1 MRIFKNWWFARFA
14 RKENISDDELR
25 DIVNRLEANQADA
38 DLGSGVYKQRLA
50 RAGKGKSGGYR
61 VILFFKSGERA
72 FFVYGFA
79 KSDRG
84 NISQG
89 ELKAYKELAK
99 ENFALSD
106 EQIERWIKDY
116 TLYEI

>member
-1 MRIFKNWWFARFA
+1 MRIFKNSWFTRFA
-14 RKENISDDELR
+14 RKENISDNELR
-25 DIVNRLEANQADA
+25 DMVNRLEANQIDA
-38 DLGSGVYKQRLA
+38 DLGCGVYKQRIA

-61 VILFFKSGERA
+61 VILFYRSGERT

-84 NISQG
+84 NISQM

-106 EQIERWIKDY
+106 RQIERWIKDG